1 MICTSIAVMASP
13 VRMDCWKKW
22 RRQGFMGACSSPL
35 RPYDNEIFDELGLT
49 KEQREKVFE
58 KNLMRFPGKDK

>member
-1 MICTSIAVMASP
+1 
-13 VRMDCWKKW
+13 
-22 RRQGFMGACSSPL
+22 MGACSSPL